1 MHIGFGRDM
10 RRADIAAEM
19 AARRALM
26 DAGSADAQGL
36 PEAAGCSHDEPH
48 GAGWHESSWELR
60 RGLEV
65 REGMPADLSLAEWR
79 CLWA

>member
-1 MHIGFGRDM
+1 MNIGFGRDM
-10 RRADIAAEM
+10 RHADMAAEM

-26 DAGSADAQGL
+26 ATGGGDAQEL
-36 PEAAGCSHDEPH
+36 PEAAEGSRDEPH
-48 GAGWHESSWELR
+48 GPGWHESSWELR

>member
-1 MHIGFGRDM
+1 MSFGFGRDM

-26 DAGSADAQGL
+26 VMDGLDGQEPSPPPECGAD
-36 PEAAGCSHDEPH
+36 ESH

-60 RGLEV
+60 HGLEV